1 MPVYESYNAFNE
13 QFDVRVSRLGIMYC
27 LQIGRSVPADKFLMV
42 IHIRETGSVSEP
54 GSPHRL
60 SKWR

>member
-1 MPVYESYNAFNE
+1 
-13 QFDVRVSRLGIMYC
+13 MYC
-27 LQIGRSVPADKFLMV
+27 LQIGRSVSADEFLMV

-60 SKWR
+60 SK